1 MTNRPSFYEGPDGP
15 GDFPMKNMITA
26 ACPLMTGGRVKA
38 AYYGMITLVDDNI
51 GRVLDAL
58 EEKGIEEDTLIMF
71 TNDHG
76 ELLGDHGLLFKG
88 PFHYDSIIK
97 SAHDY

>member
-1 MTNRPSFYEGPDGP
+1 
-15 GDFPMKNMITA
+15 MKKYDYRRLSA
-26 ACPLMTGGRVKA
+26 HDWGRVKA

-76 ELLGDHGLLFKG
+76 ELLGGSWPAL
-88 PFHYDSIIK
+88 
-97 SAHDY
+97 